1 MKTLH
6 FFVLGALV
14 ATLLFSGTGVALA
27 QTPPPPTTQ
36 NQQPGFTPAMPGH
49 SWTRRAAMMAFWR
62 AEHYQGIQGPLH
74 EFMVASLAEE
84 LGMSVADFK
93 SAIASEKT
101 LRQIADDQGFSTT
114 EQFIQLFTKAR
125 KNAILAAVES
135 GVITQEQAN
144 WMIERMDYRQANRFN
159 FGDGMNFREFFR
171 GRWNRMPGW
180 HTFPQTTP
188 TP

>member
-1 MKTLH
+1 MKYFL
-6 FFVLGALV
+6 FFIAGALV
-14 ATLLFSGTGVALA
+14 TTLLIAGTSVAFA
-27 QTPPPPTTQ
+27 QTPPPPTTE
-36 NQQPGFTPAMPGH
+36 NQQSGFTPGMPGR
-49 SWTRRAAMMAFWR
+49 SWMRRAAMVAFLR
-62 AEHYQGIQGPLH
+62 AEHFQGNQGPLH

-84 LGMSVADFK
+84 LGMSVADFE

-114 EQFIQLFTKAR
+114 EQFNQLITKAR
-125 KNAILAAVES
+125 KNAILAAVEA

-144 WMIERMDYRQANRFN
+144 WMIERMDYRQANRFK